1 MQLSI
6 TQARFDKFDV
16 LTRSSDALFRF
27 LLKSV
32 QNVHDAG
39 KTHGVNGPVGVAVE
53 IVDQFENRTTA
64 ESLQRLGSYWLVPF
78 LPWFK
83 A

>member
-39 KTHGVNGPVGVAVE
+39 KTPV
-53 IVDQFENRTTA
+53 
-64 ESLQRLGSYWLVPF
+64 
-78 LPWFK
+78 
-83 A
+83 